1 MDFQQL
7 LARMQELDQPA
18 TEAAAITDEG
28 GCGMDSPMAP
38 PLSAVPPKPDVPPP
52 SMSVNINAQGM
63 ENIEDMMKLF
73 TKVNP
78 DMMPK
83 VPEPMPTLS
92 IMPGM
97 GMDKP
102 MGPPDIKPINK
113 LIPDF
118 DAENDDKIGGEMDS
132 DYDKDGK
139 LDPHEKD
146 HAAEKPLLKSLD
158 KDGDGDHDMDDHDAE
173 KKKEEYANEP
183 DTEVKSIDYMNN
195 KLAGGMNRPK
205 DTFPKVSDG
214 DNPMQKKRFES
225 GDLRAQIRAELLQR
239 LAEAKGAK

>member
-1 MDFQQL
+1 
-7 LARMQELDQPA
+7 MQELDRP
-18 TEAAAITDEG
+18 TVETTITDEG
-28 GCGMDSPMAP
+28 GCGMDAPMAP

-52 SMSVNINAQGM
+52 SMSVNLNAQGL

-83 VPEPMPTLS
+83 VPEPMPALS

-132 DYDKDGK
+132 DYNDDIR
-139 LDPHEKD
+139 LDRHEKD
-146 HAAEKPLLKSLD
+146 HASEKPLLKSLD
-158 KDGDGDHDMDDHDAE
+158 KDDDGDHDMDDH
-173 KKKEEYANEP
+173 KKEKEESWENEP
-183 DTEVKSIDYMNN
+183 DEEYRDIRASIHDGTDEHREKGTY
-195 KLAGGMNRPK
+195 
-205 DTFPKVSDG
+205 PKVAGG
-214 DNPMQKKRFES
+214 DNPMQKFKES
-225 GDLRAQIRAELLQR
+225 EDLRAQIRDDLRRR

>member
-1 MDFQQL
+1 
-7 LARMQELDQPA
+7 MQELDSPA
-18 TEAAAITDEG
+18 IENISTTDEG
-28 GCGMDSPMAP
+28 GCGMSPAP
-38 PLSAVPPKPDVPPP
+38 MPGIPPKPDIPPP

-73 TKVNP
+73 TRVNP

-83 VPEPMPTLS
+83 IPEPMPTLS
-92 IMPGM
+92 IMPPM

-102 MGPPDIKPINK
+102 MGPPEMKPINK
-113 LIPDF
+113 LLPDF
-118 DAENDDKIGGEMDS
+118 DAENDDMPGGEMDS

-146 HAAEKPLLKSLD
+146 HAREKPLLKSLD
-158 KDGDGDHDMDDHDAE
+158 LDKDGDHDMKDHDLE
-173 KKKEEYANEP
+173 KKSKEEEYANEP
-183 DTEVKSIDYMNN
+183 DVEIKSIDYMNN

-214 DNPMQKKRFES
+214 DNPMKKVREG